1 MNKLCALTCA
11 FSLFSTGAM
20 AITVNFEDEFP
31 LTPDP
36 TNVGMSYSNGGINF
50 TSTEIMQL
58 VQVGSPTSGFVPDDM
73 PVGNT
78 FGNVFLTG
86 DFNDNTD
93 MMLTFG
99 GNLSS
104 IFFDIA
110 DIDGGTSD
118 SIIGQS
124 NDESFTFQFLL
135 NNAVVSSQT
144 VTTNDVSGDGTV
156 TPISF
161 VGLFDKV
168 SITGTTPGGT
178 RNIGWGIDNIEYTF
192 SSDAVPE
199 VPLPAALPL
208 LAGGLGLFGLM
219 GWRRKRK
226 PTAT

>member
-20 AITVNFEDEFP
+20 AITVNFEDEAP
-31 LTPDP
+31 LAPDP
-36 TNVGMSYSNGGINF
+36 TNVGMSYSNGGITF

-58 VQVGSPTSGFVPDDM
+58 VEVGSPTSGFVPDDM

-78 FGNVFLTG
+78 FGDVFLTG
-86 DFNDNTD
+86 DFNRNTD

-110 DIDGGTSD
+110 DIDGGSSD
-118 SIIGQS
+118 NTTGQS
-124 NDESFTFQFLL
+124 NDESFTFDFLL
-135 NNAVVSSQT
+135 NNVLQSSQT
-144 VTTNDVSGDGTV
+144 VTTNEVAGDGTV

-161 VGLFDKV
+161 IGLFDKV
-168 SITGTTPGGT
+168 SITGTTPGGS
-178 RNIGWGIDNIEYTF
+178 RNIGWGIDNINYTTSF
-192 SSDAVPE
+192 DAVPQ

-226 PTAT
+226 ATAA